1 MHIYRLN
8 SAELRQW
15 RDRDARETLKHKI
28 HARHGDTQVRAPNGR
43 ILGTARSPERSGRVP
58 IERSLA
64 RGAHRAV
71 SPRECVC
78 REWQKPAGKEQE
90 HHPICMHKAHWEA
103 QQAKSPDV
111 LRDRAVLGARQAN
124 YAGAPTVAAAAH
136 DDEAPPT
143 ERSSRTPGA
152 AATGSSVAA
161 DGDAS
166 VLPERPALPAP
177 TDCACREWAG
187 GRDGKHHPLCQ
198 FRERWEREHGEASPV
213 LVDLETGT
221 VAREATAEEVDASR
235 TKAKEDGIGAIE
247 LSDGKLYYARDP

>member
-8 SAELRQW
+8 STELRAW
-15 RDRDARETLKHKI
+15 RNRDARETLKHKI

-78 REWQKPAGKEQE
+78 REWQKPAGKEHE

-103 QQAKSPDV
+103 QQAKSPDA
-111 LRDRAVLGARQAN
+111 LRDRAVLGARRPGHVAQ
-124 YAGAPTVAAAAH
+124 PPVAATQL
-136 DDEAPPT
+136 DEPAPPT
-143 ERSSRTPGA
+143 ERSSRTPEAESIGSAGA
-152 AATGSSVAA
+152 
-161 DGDAS
+161 DDAEKAS
-166 VLPERPALPAP
+166 PVPVTVPAP
-177 TDCACREWAG
+177 ADCACREWAG
-187 GRDGKHHPLCQ
+187 GREGKHHPLCQ
-198 FRERWEREHGEASPV
+198 FRERWEREHGEAHPV
-213 LVDLETGT
+213 LVDLETGA
-221 VAREATAEEVDASR
+221 VAREATPEEIEASR
-235 TKAKEDGIGAIE
+235 AKANEDGVGAIE